1 MPHPSAGAL
10 VALCALGL
18 LALIAVWAVAKAV
31 NITARFLRHFTLVW
45 RWHSGHTLSGQY
57 HTNATW
63 WRPADKV
70 LHPAG
75 RAHRWHWL
83 PRGVRALIRT
93 GTTVLLLLIA
103 AGFVLDTTLTLL
115 LLAAVLLGAVLWGA
129 LWAYAR
135 VRRWR
140 HYRTWERPLHRAL
153 TPVLGHPPGQLA
165 IERDRSA
172 VTLHLPEEF
181 TGDSRTRE
189 AIAHIVTTKLGLE
202 APNATWQVEGPSPR
216 VVFSRSQPPP
226 SRVTWADVEQAIRG
240 AKPDQLMCGIG
251 KRDADVFVSTTNDSP
266 HFGIAMGTGGGK
278 SVTAAFWLTQEL
290 MRGAVAL
297 ILDAKFFSHPWAFK
311 DMEAQYGQLP
321 NIAYARTAEQL
332 HRAMVWLGTELQRR
346 TDIADKYVNAKGDVL
361 GDVGPRM
368 WILAEELN
376 LAVPRLKQ
384 YWASIRTQDDP
395 KRSPALDGFAAVSF
409 AGRAVDMHLI
419 PIGQML
425 TAAVMGGGDVRENIG
440 VRMMARYTANSW
452 KMQTDLPMPPP
463 STVPGRVQVIA
474 SGSVR
479 EAQVPLVDFEH
490 CRELVV
496 SGTVTPCPDGMP
508 GIGDVSRVALP
519 ASPHVASEQGFVLG
533 QPPGRPPGTLTLRE
547 AATEGLFPSLDAARK
562 AVQRRELEP
571 AGRDGSAHLYF
582 LADLAKTIRSVS

>member
-1 MPHPSAGAL
+1 MAALIIFGL
-10 VALCALGL
+10 VAL
-18 LALIAVWAVAKAV
+18 AVAVAVLYVVAHAV
-31 NITARFLRHFTLVW
+31 NKIVRFLRHFTLLW
-45 RWHSGHTLSGQY
+45 RFLAGHPLDGV
-57 HTNATW
+57 HRTNATF
-63 WRPADKV
+63 WRAPTKALHPTADKSW
-70 LHPAG
+70 
-75 RAHRWHWL
+75 WHW
-83 PRGVRALIRT
+83 RQGFHRSAVRLGTVTVALAI
-93 GTTVLLLLIA
+93 GAGLI
-103 AGFVLDTTLTLL
+103 LDTTLTLVM
-115 LLAAVLLGAVLWGA
+115 LAAVALGAVLFGL
-129 LWAYAR
+129 LWAHGR
-135 VRRWR
+135 VRAWQ

-582 LADLAKTIRSVS
+582 IADLAKTIRSVS